1 MRSPTIKLIELWLST
16 SNYDSTKAIKEI
28 SFLTYTKEL
37 ISIKVSSVK
46 THKFKN
52 RVRVAI
58 DTLIEGISPASL
70 KELATLEA
78 KDGDVS
84 FNIASVVVYGD
95 DQNGYPIAHTTDI
108 SHKLSSNDDPKVR
121 HLVVTGVHGN
131 FKNAKEA
138 FKRASRIKGSRV
150 IKLRA

>member
-1 MRSPTIKLIELWLST
+1 M
-16 SNYDSTKAIKEI
+16 
-28 SFLTYTKEL
+28 TYNKEL
-37 ISIKVSSVK
+37 ISLKVSSVK

-52 RVRVAI
+52 RVRVTI

-95 DQNGYPIAHTTDI
+95 DQNGNPIAHATKI
-108 SHKLSSNDDPKVR
+108 SQKYSSNDPKVR

-131 FKNAKEA
+131 FKDAQQA

>member
-1 MRSPTIKLIELWLST
+1 MGASVKLIELWLST
-16 SNYDSTKAIKEI
+16 SNYDSIKEIKGI
-28 SFLTYTKEL
+28 SFLTYNKEL

-46 THKFKN
+46 THRFKN
-52 RVRVAI
+52 RVKLTI

-78 KDGDVS
+78 KDEEVS
-84 FNIASVVVYGD
+84 FDIAESVVYGD
-95 DQNGYPIAHTTDI
+95 DQNGYPIAHATDI
-108 SHKLSSNDDPKVR
+108 SHKLSSHDPKVR

-131 FKNAKEA
+131 FKDAQQA

>member
-1 MRSPTIKLIELWLST
+1 MIELWLPIGNDGLIKS
-16 SNYDSTKAIKEI
+16 IKEI
-28 SFLTYTKEL
+28 GFLTYAKES

-46 THKFKN
+46 THRFKN

-58 DTLIEGISPASL
+58 DTLIEGISPSSL
-70 KELATLEA
+70 KELATLET
-78 KDGDVS
+78 KDEEVS
-84 FNIASVVVYGD
+84 FNIAESVVYGD
-95 DQNGYPIAHTTDI
+95 DQNGYPIAHATDV
-108 SHKLSSNDDPKVR
+108 SHKLSSNDPKVR

-131 FKNAKEA
+131 FKDAQQA

>member
-1 MRSPTIKLIELWLST
+1 MIKLIELWLPIDS
-16 SNYDSTKAIKEI
+16 YDSIKLIKEI

-52 RVRVAI
+52 RVRITI
-58 DTLIEGISPASL
+58 DTLIEGLSPASL
-70 KELATLEA
+70 KELATLET
-78 KDGDVS
+78 KDEDVS
-84 FNIASVVVYGD
+84 FDIVDSVVYGD
-95 DQNGYPIAHTTDI
+95 DQNGYPIAHATDI
-108 SHKLSSNDDPKVR
+108 SHKLSSHDPKVR

-131 FKNAKEA
+131 FKDAQQA

>member
-1 MRSPTIKLIELWLST
+1 MGASIKLIELWLPIG
-16 SNYDSTKAIKEI
+16 NYDSIKLIKEI
-28 SFLTYTKEL
+28 GFLTYAKES

-46 THKFKN
+46 THRFKN

-58 DTLIEGISPASL
+58 DTLIEGISPSSL
-70 KELATLEA
+70 KELATLET
-78 KDGDVS
+78 KDEEVS
-84 FNIASVVVYGD
+84 FNIAESVVYGD
-95 DQNGYPIAHTTDI
+95 DQNGYPIAHATDV
-108 SHKLSSNDDPKVR
+108 SHKLSSNDPKVR

-131 FKNAKEA
+131 FKDAQQA

>member
-1 MRSPTIKLIELWLST
+1 MGTSVKLIELWLPIGD
-16 SNYDSTKAIKEI
+16 YDSIKLIKEI

-52 RVRVAI
+52 RVRITI
-58 DTLIEGISPASL
+58 DTLIEGLSPASL
-70 KELATLEA
+70 KELATLET
-78 KDGDVS
+78 KNGNVS
-84 FNIASVVVYGD
+84 FDITNVVVYGD
-95 DQNGYPIAHTTDI
+95 DQNGYPIAHATEI
-108 SHKLSSNDDPKVR
+108 SHKFSSQDPKVR

>member
-1 MRSPTIKLIELWLST
+1 MREAKVMLIELWLPTGSCG
-16 SNYDSTKAIKEI
+16 SIKPIKEI
-28 SFLTYTKEL
+28 SFLTYNKEL
-37 ISIKVSSVK
+37 ISIKVSNVK

-52 RVRVAI
+52 RVKITI

-70 KELATLEA
+70 KELATLET

-84 FNIASVVVYGD
+84 FDIAEVVVYGY
-95 DQNGYPIAHTTDI
+95 DQNGNPIAHATEI
-108 SHKLSSNDDPKVR
+108 SQKYSSNDPKVR

-131 FKNAKEA
+131 FKDAQQA

>member
-1 MRSPTIKLIELWLST
+1 MREAKVMLIELWLPTGSDG
-16 SNYDSTKAIKEI
+16 SVKAIKEI

-46 THKFKN
+46 AHKFKN
-52 RVRVAI
+52 RVKFAI

-70 KELATLEA
+70 KELATLET

-84 FNIASVVVYGD
+84 FDIAEVVVYGY
-95 DQNGYPIAHTTDI
+95 DQNGNPIAHTTEI
-108 SHKLSSNDDPKVR
+108 SQKYNSNNPKVR

-131 FKNAKEA
+131 FKGAQQA

>member
-1 MRSPTIKLIELWLST
+1 MRSSTIKLIELWLST
-16 SNYDSTKAIKEI
+16 SNYDSTKVIKEI

-58 DTLIEGISPASL
+58 DTLIEGVSPSSL
-70 KELATLEA
+70 KELITLETENEE
-78 KDGDVS
+78 VS
-84 FNIASVVVYGD
+84 FDIAESVVYGD
-95 DQNGYPIAHTTDI
+95 DQNGYPIAHATEI
-108 SHKLSSNDDPKVR
+108 SHRYSSCDPKVR

-131 FKNAKEA
+131 FKNAQQA

>member
-1 MRSPTIKLIELWLST
+1 MREAKVMLIELWLPIG
-16 SNYDSTKAIKEI
+16 NYDSIKAIKGI
-28 SFLTYTKEL
+28 GFLTHAKEL
-37 ISIKVSSVK
+37 ISLKISSLK

-52 RVRVAI
+52 RVRVKI
-58 DTLIEGISPASL
+58 DVLIEGISPASL
-70 KELATLEA
+70 KELATLET

-84 FNIASVVVYGD
+84 FDIAEVVVYGY
-95 DQNGYPIAHTTDI
+95 DQNGNPVAHTTKI
-108 SHKLSSNDDPKVR
+108 SQKYSSHDSKVR

-131 FKNAKEA
+131 FKDAQQA

>member
-1 MRSPTIKLIELWLST
+1 MSTGNYDSIKLI
-16 SNYDSTKAIKEI
+16 KEI
-28 SFLTYTKEL
+28 GFLTHAKEL

-52 RVRVAI
+52 RVKLAI
-58 DTLIEGISPASL
+58 DTLIEGTSPSSL
-70 KELATLEA
+70 KELITLET

-84 FNIASVVVYGD
+84 FNIAESVVYGD
-95 DQNGYPIAHTTDI
+95 DQNGNPIAHATEI
-108 SHKLSSNDDPKVR
+108 SHKYSSCDPKVR

-131 FKNAKEA
+131 FKDAQQA

>member
-1 MRSPTIKLIELWLST
+1 MGASIKLIELWLPIGNDGLIKS
-16 SNYDSTKAIKEI
+16 IKEI
-28 SFLTYTKEL
+28 GFLTYAKES

-46 THKFKN
+46 THRFKN

-58 DTLIEGISPASL
+58 DTLIEGISPSSL
-70 KELATLEA
+70 KELATLET
-78 KDGDVS
+78 KDEEVS
-84 FNIASVVVYGD
+84 FNIAESVVYGD
-95 DQNGYPIAHTTDI
+95 DQNGYPIAHATDV
-108 SHKLSSNDDPKVR
+108 SHKLSSNDPKVR

-131 FKNAKEA
+131 FKDAQQA

>member
-1 MRSPTIKLIELWLST
+1 MGTSVKLIELWLPIGD
-16 SNYDSTKAIKEI
+16 YDSIKLIKEI

-52 RVRVAI
+52 RVRITI
-58 DTLIEGISPASL
+58 DTLIEGLSPASL
-70 KELATLEA
+70 KELATLET
-78 KDGDVS
+78 KNGNVS
-84 FNIASVVVYGD
+84 FDIAKVVVYGD
-95 DQNGYPIAHTTDI
+95 DQNGYPIAHATDI
-108 SHKLSSNDDPKVR
+108 SHSLSSQDPKVR

-150 IKLRA
+150 IKLRT

>member
-1 MRSPTIKLIELWLST
+1 MSTGNYDSIKLI
-16 SNYDSTKAIKEI
+16 KEI
-28 SFLTYTKEL
+28 GFLTHAKEL

-46 THKFKN
+46 TYKFKN
-52 RVRVAI
+52 RVKLAI
-58 DTLIEGISPASL
+58 DTLIEGTSPSSL
-70 KELATLEA
+70 KELITLET

-84 FNIASVVVYGD
+84 FNIAESVVYGD
-95 DQNGYPIAHTTDI
+95 DQNGNPIAHATEI
-108 SHKLSSNDDPKVR
+108 SHKYSSCDPKVR

-131 FKNAKEA
+131 FKDAQQA

>member
-1 MRSPTIKLIELWLST
+1 MKASVKLIELWLLIGNDGS
-16 SNYDSTKAIKEI
+16 IKEI
-28 SFLTYTKEL
+28 KEIGFLTHAKES

-52 RVRVAI
+52 RVKLAI
-58 DTLIEGISPASL
+58 DTLIEGVSPASL
-70 KELATLEA
+70 KELITLET

-84 FNIASVVVYGD
+84 FDIAESVVYGD
-95 DQNGYPIAHTTDI
+95 DQNGNPIAHATDI
-108 SHKLSSNDDPKVR
+108 SHSLSSQDSKVR

-131 FKNAKEA
+131 FKDAGEA
-138 FKRASRIKGSRV
+138 LRRASKIKGSRI

>member
-1 MRSPTIKLIELWLST
+1 MSTGNYDSIKLI
-16 SNYDSTKAIKEI
+16 KEI
-28 SFLTYTKEL
+28 GFLTHAKEL

-52 RVRVAI
+52 RVKLAI
-58 DTLIEGISPASL
+58 DTLIEGTSPSSL
-70 KELATLEA
+70 KELITLET
-78 KDGDVS
+78 KDGDIS
-84 FNIASVVVYGD
+84 FDIAESVVYGD
-95 DQNGYPIAHTTDI
+95 DQNGNPIAHATEI
-108 SHKLSSNDDPKVR
+108 SHKYSSCDPKVR

-131 FKNAKEA
+131 FKDAQQA

>member
-16 SNYDSTKAIKEI
+16 GNYDSIKAIKGI
-28 SFLTYTKEL
+28 SFLTHAKEL
-37 ISIKVSSVK
+37 ISLKTSSLK

-52 RVRVAI
+52 RVRVKF
-58 DTLIEGISPASL
+58 DVLIEEISPASL
-70 KELATLEA
+70 KELATLET

-84 FNIASVVVYGD
+84 FNIEKVVVYGD
-95 DQNGYPIAHTTDI
+95 DQNGNPIAHATEI
-108 SHKLSSNDDPKVR
+108 SHKFSSQDPKVR

-131 FKNAKEA
+131 FKDAQQA
-138 FKRASRIKGSRV
+138 FKRASKIKGSRV

>member
-1 MRSPTIKLIELWLST
+1 MGASIKLIELWLPIGNDGSIK
-16 SNYDSTKAIKEI
+16 SIKEI
-28 SFLTYTKEL
+28 GFLTYAKES

-46 THKFKN
+46 THRFKN

-58 DTLIEGISPASL
+58 DTLIEGVSPSSL
-70 KELATLEA
+70 KELATLET
-78 KDGDVS
+78 KDEEVS
-84 FNIASVVVYGD
+84 FNIAESVVYGD
-95 DQNGYPIAHTTDI
+95 DQNGYPIAHATDI
-108 SHKLSSNDDPKVR
+108 SQKFNSQDPKVR

-131 FKNAKEA
+131 FKDAQQA

>member
-1 MRSPTIKLIELWLST
+1 MKASVKLIELWLPIGDYNSI
-16 SNYDSTKAIKEI
+16 KLIKEI

-58 DTLIEGISPASL
+58 DTLIEGVSPSSL
-70 KELATLEA
+70 KELATLET
-78 KDGDVS
+78 KDEEVS
-84 FNIASVVVYGD
+84 FNIAESVVYGD
-95 DQNGYPIAHTTDI
+95 DQNGNPIAHATEI
-108 SHKLSSNDDPKVR
+108 SHKFSSQDPKVR

>member
-1 MRSPTIKLIELWLST
+1 MGASVKLIELWLPIGNDGLIKS
-16 SNYDSTKAIKEI
+16 IKEI
-28 SFLTYTKEL
+28 GFLTYAKES

-46 THKFKN
+46 THRFKN

-58 DTLIEGISPASL
+58 DTLIEGISPSSL
-70 KELATLEA
+70 KELATLET
-78 KDGDVS
+78 KDEEVS
-84 FNIASVVVYGD
+84 FNIAESVVYGD
-95 DQNGYPIAHTTDI
+95 DQNGYPIAHATDV
-108 SHKLSSNDDPKVR
+108 SHKLSSNDPKVR

-131 FKNAKEA
+131 FKDAQQA